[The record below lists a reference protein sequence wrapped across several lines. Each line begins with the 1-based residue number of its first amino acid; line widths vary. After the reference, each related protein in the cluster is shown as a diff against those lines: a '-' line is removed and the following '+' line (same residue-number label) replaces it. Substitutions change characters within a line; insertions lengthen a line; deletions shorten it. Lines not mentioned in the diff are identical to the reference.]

1 VFHMRIYL
9 TVGRERFFMESNLN
23 RLFSQAYFIGG
34 SPCSGKSTIAEM
46 ISRQYQLEYYK
57 VDEYEGEH
65 LQRCHP
71 SFLLG
76 VANFPLF
83 PPTQIAG
90 ALRQYLTELTA
101 RRKQIFLRME
111 EQRPLPDHVEVMFD
125 YSLTMVEA
133 EIGWLMKT
141 LKKMESCG

>member
-1 VFHMRIYL
+1 MD
-9 TVGRERFFMESNLN
+9 SNFY

-34 SPCSGKSTIAEM
+34 SPCSGKSTISEM
-46 ISRQYQLEYYK
+46 ISRQFQLEYYK

-65 LQRCHP
+65 MQRCYP

-83 PPTQIAG
+83 PLEKIAG
-90 ALRQYLTELTA
+90 ALKKYLKELTA

-141 LKKMESCG
+141 PKKMESC